1 MDNLISFSKSYS
13 LFYNK
18 GNKGGI
24 MVKKGFT
31 IVLICVFVSGALLFT
46 GCRSHSPHHKAE
58 FMVDY
63 IAETLDVSD
72 EQRAQ
77 LDGIKEEFI
86 AKAREM
92 HAQKE
97 AMHAALIAELRK
109 EEIDQ
114 EILKGLI
121 DQKRAQIDEMIDL
134 AKARLVEFHKTLS
147 AEQRE
152 KLVAKIEYFHEKHQH
167 RWE

>member
-1 MDNLISFSKSYS
+1 
-13 LFYNK
+13 
-18 GNKGGI
+18 
-24 MVKKGFT
+24 MVKKRLTF
-31 IVLICVFVSGALLFT
+31 VLICVFISAALLFS
-46 GCRSHSPHHKAE
+46 GCRSHSPDHKVE

-63 IAETLDVSD
+63 MAETLDLND

-77 LDGIKEEFI
+77 LEDIKEEFM

-97 AMHAALIAELRK
+97 AMRAEFMAELRK
-109 EEIDQ
+109 AEIDQ
-114 EILKGLI
+114 EKVRDLI
-121 DQKRAQIDEMIDL
+121 AQKRSQMDEMIDL
-134 AKARLVEFHKTLS
+134 AVVRLVEFHKTLS

-152 KLVAKIEYFHEKHQH
+152 KLVAKLEYFHEKCQH